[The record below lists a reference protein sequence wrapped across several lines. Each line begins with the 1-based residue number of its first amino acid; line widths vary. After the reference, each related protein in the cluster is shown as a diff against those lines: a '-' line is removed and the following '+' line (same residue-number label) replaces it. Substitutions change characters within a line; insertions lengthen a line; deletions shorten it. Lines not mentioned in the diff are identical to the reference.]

1 MLYKMNANRQKF
13 THRFCV
19 APMMDWTDRFD
30 RYFLRLLSR
39 HARLYTE
46 MVTANAVL
54 HGDRQRLLGFD
65 QSEHPVALQ
74 LGGSEPAA
82 LAEAAKIGADF
93 GYDEIN
99 LNVGCPSDRVQ
110 SGRFGACLMAEP
122 ELVAHCVA
130 AMRAAVPHL
139 PVTVKCR
146 TGIDRQ
152 NPEEILPRFIAT
164 VRDAG
169 CETFIIH
176 ARMAWLEGLS
186 PKQNRDIPPLDY
198 ALAHRMKTEFLEL
211 TFVLNGG
218 LHSLDDAAPHLAH
231 LDGVMLG
238 RAAYHNPYL
247 LAEVDGRL
255 FGDDAPPP
263 TRARV
268 IERLLPWADAQVAQG
283 VPLHCITRH
292 IFGLFQGQPGAR
304 SWRRHL
310 SENAHRPGAGAGVIR
325 DALVHVLDPDLARR
339 AA

>member
-1 MLYKMNANRQKF
+1 MSPY
-13 THRFCV
+13 RFCV

-54 HGDRQRLLGFD
+54 HGNRVRLLGFD
-65 QSEHPVALQ
+65 AAEHPVALQ
-74 LGGSEPAA
+74 LGGSDPAA
-82 LAEAAKIGADF
+82 LAEAAKVGADF

-122 ELVAHCVA
+122 ELVARCVA

-146 TGIDRQ
+146 IGIDQ
-152 NPEEILPRFIAT
+152 QTPEEILPRFIAT

-169 CETFIIH
+169 CAVFLIH
-176 ARMAWLEGLS
+176 ARMAWLDGLS
-186 PKQNRDIPPLDY
+186 PKQNRDVPPLDY
-198 ALAHRMKTEFLEL
+198 DLAHRMKAEFPQL

-218 LHSLDDAAPHLAH
+218 LHSLDDAVSHLAQM
-231 LDGVMLG
+231 DGVMLG
-238 RAAYHNPYL
+238 RAAYQNPYL
-247 LAEVDGRL
+247 LAQVDGLL
-255 FGDDAPPP
+255 FGDTMPPP
-263 TRARV
+263 SRIEV
-268 IERLLPWADAQVAQG
+268 IERLLPWAEEQVGQG

-292 IFGLFQGQPGAR
+292 ILGLFQGQPGAK
-304 SWRRHL
+304 SWRRHI
-310 SENAHRPGAGAGVIR
+310 SENAHRRDAGVEVIR
-325 DALVHVLDPDLARR
+325 EALARVADPDLARE
-339 AA
+339 AAA